1 MSIAFTTELICLSI
15 VKKLVSSAFAG
26 VKPQGLSRTRRNSK
40 FIWKAMSQ
48 TGNKVVKAIAG
59 FLGILVAGVVGYM
72 YFENINF
79 VDALYM
85 TIITVSTVGYGD
97 MVPVHI
103 SGKIFTVFMVL
114 CGVGYVMYMF
124 SKIMETV
131 VEGGLRQSDMC
142 NT

>member
-1 MSIAFTTELICLSI
+1 
-15 VKKLVSSAFAG
+15 
-26 VKPQGLSRTRRNSK
+26 
-40 FIWKAMSQ
+40 
-48 TGNKVVKAIAG
+48 
-59 FLGILVAGVVGYM
+59 M